1 MYLGRAKSHMIQ
13 TENRVI
19 FLTFK
24 YEKNQVFKIQ
34 SLFKSFE
41 GAEGNQT
48 QSLMIFLASPC
59 LFFLF

>member
-24 YEKNQVFKIQ
+24 YEKNQVFKIK

-41 GAEGNQT
+41 GAEG
-48 QSLMIFLASPC
+48 
-59 LFFLF
+59 